1 MENMNLKCQMTKNEN
16 IPVHTSIKMSLA
28 SRWNP

>member
-1 MENMNLKCQMTKNEN
+1 MSMTKNEN